1 MGLAIFGSNRYLY
14 DVIVI
19 VSQNGKIK
27 LPREDRQPRGRSRG
41 RKLSPNPQKVGNAFV
56 TSLVFQVSMGG
67 GDCLP
72 LGDPSAR
79 LTVRDPSCL
88 HVSNIYD
95 LCLALLTINSQYLA
109 KGVPRDHRPLSMEV
123 QGRTGFQYRIMEMK

>member
-27 LPREDRQPRGRSRG
+27 LPREDRQPRGRI
-41 RKLSPNPQKVGNAFV
+41 
-56 TSLVFQVSMGG
+56 
-67 GDCLP
+67 
-72 LGDPSAR
+72 
-79 LTVRDPSCL
+79 RDPSCL